1 MTSLEPELIVRQ
13 DKPMLILV
21 LAVIFLLPA
30 ASGQARMADFTA
42 HEAVMD
48 SLSQIPPRFRGDWLK
63 GRGFGDQLEFGT
75 GSPESTG
82 LRLVGKYGRGPA
94 REVTGQGSLLFLSN
108 GSAVAVFNIADPGRP
123 VLLTEIQARSIVSQ
137 SIVRNGLLYI
147 GDYAELSIWDIS
159 DPTRPGR
166 LSVIPYGMRDF
177 ALSDSLLA
185 FTQQDT
191 FRIYSVADPA
201 NPRELGILP
210 DSGTVRTAS
219 GGRFILNSQQDI
231 VYIIDCS
238 DPARPQRRGSYPGYA
253 LGLAARG
260 DICFAAVYWHSGQEN
275 FRFDVLDISDPDN
288 IRRIGQLAE
297 VGGYDIHLDGPLAF
311 VSGYQSSGFEF
322 TIVSIADSTR
332 PMRVGRCATP
342 GDNDGVWGSFTLDR
356 AYVAD
361 RFRGLTVINTSDLN
375 NPVIDTSM
383 YSAGNAVDLHINGN
397 LMYVASTGSGLHIVD
412 ITDPEVPTGLSVLD
426 SCRRY
431 TGTRAVVANDSFAF
445 IEFTPS
451 WLELRSVDVSDPTR
465 PMTAGGVLPFNPVR
479 ALALCG
485 NLLYAAQ
492 ANRFEIFNVARPREP
507 VLVGSCQT
515 QDGTYFGLA
524 VQDSFAYLTSGRL
537 QIINIADPTAPR
549 VVGSGGQPSAGVAVR
564 DTFAYLSYPYDTLFV
579 YSVANPA
586 QPQMLSATPT
596 GIWPWDVALNENS
609 LFVGAT
615 YSVEVYDLSDPGR
628 PRRTGGASVPYGVRR
643 LHYRD
648 GLLYAAMWDA
658 GVAIYETTAVGITE
672 PHARAEPSRSALRAW
687 PNPVTRRCFLNIAQT
702 DIREVSIR
710 DVVGRKVALPQV
722 LAAQMMRLDFGELP
736 PGLYFVEAASS
747 GQREFVKIIKR

>member
-1 MTSLEPELIVRQ
+1 MRQ
-13 DKPMLILV
+13 DKPMLMLV
-21 LAVIFLLPA
+21 LAVTLLLPA
-30 ASGQARMADFTA
+30 ASGQARMADFAA

-48 SLSQIPPRFRGDWLK
+48 SLIQIPPRFRGDWLRSK
-63 GRGFGDQLEFGT
+63 GLKDPFVFGT

-159 DPTRPGR
+159 DPTRPGQ

-191 FRIYSVADPA
+191 FRVYSVADPA

-238 DPARPQRRGSYPGYA
+238 DPARPQRRGSYPGYTF
-253 LGLAARG
+253 GLAARG
-260 DICFAAVYWHSGQEN
+260 DICCAAVYWHSGQQN

-311 VSGYQSSGFEF
+311 VSGYQGSGFEF

-332 PMRVGRCATP
+332 PMRVGQCWTP
-342 GDNDGVWGSFTLDR
+342 GENEGVWGSFTLDR

-383 YSAGNAVDLHINGN
+383 YYGGVSLDVDVSGDLAC
-397 LMYVASTGSGLHIVD
+397 VASDGYGM
-412 ITDPEVPTGLSVLD
+412 VLLD
-426 SCRRY
+426 VSSPSQPVQLGAID
-431 TGTRAVVANDSFAF
+431 TTRKVVSHAVALADSFAYMGYS
-445 IEFTPS
+445 PS
-451 WLELRSVDVSDPTR
+451 LGNFKTIDISDPSR
-465 PMTAGGVLPFNPVR
+465 PVRAGGVNLFNWPEAMVLR
-479 ALALCG
+479 DGFAYVAES
-485 NLLYAAQ
+485 
-492 ANRFEIFNVARPREP
+492 NRFEVVNVARPREP
-507 VLVGSCQT
+507 VLVGSCALP
-515 QDGTYFGLA
+515 GTPLKLTLGDSVAYAATFGVQCINIVNPDNPYVAGVYSTRVSGMDIADTVLYGAGPYTGLIALSIADPVIPRLLDSLHLSDTLWWNDVVVVDTLA
-524 VQDSFAYLTSGRL
+524 YVGGERL
-537 QIINIADPTAPR
+537 WAVNIADPQNLRLVPGISWTP
-549 VVGSGGQPSAGVAVR
+549 P
-564 DTFAYLSYPYDTLFV
+564 YL
-579 YSVANPA
+579 
-586 QPQMLSATPT
+586 
-596 GIWPWDVALNENS
+596 I
-609 LFVGAT
+609 
-615 YSVEVYDLSDPGR
+615 
-628 PRRTGGASVPYGVRR
+628 RR
-643 LHYRD
+643 LIYAAPY
-648 GLLYAAMWDA
+648 LYAACYEA
-658 GVAIYETTAVGITE
+658 GVAILEIVPTGVAEKGGASRVKEVLRILPSPTRGRMAVRLGVE
-672 PHARAEPSRSALRAW
+672 AGSWA
-687 PNPVTRRCFLNIAQT
+687 
-702 DIREVSIR
+702 IR
-710 DVVGRKVALPQV
+710 DVTGRMVDSGVVSPAQETLMLELGGWPAGVYVLELTTPAGKV
-722 LAAQMMRLDFGELP
+722 RGK
-736 PGLYFVEAASS
+736 
-747 GQREFVKIIKR
+747 FVKQ